1 MFTIFDQVYYKDK
14 SMVEKIEK
22 IWDVIIRRPR
32 HTGFTFWEDDPE
44 LRHINKI
51 MREVPK
57 GHVRQ

>member
-1 MFTIFDQVYYKDK
+1 
-14 SMVEKIEK
+14 MVEKIEK

-32 HTGFTFWEDDPE
+32 HTDFTFWEDDPE